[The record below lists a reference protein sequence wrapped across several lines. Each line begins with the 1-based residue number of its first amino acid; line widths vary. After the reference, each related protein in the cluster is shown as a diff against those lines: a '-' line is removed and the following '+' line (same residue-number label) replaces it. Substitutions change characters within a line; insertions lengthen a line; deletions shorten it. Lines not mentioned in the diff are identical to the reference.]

1 MDVMQAVEKAAKECL
16 PLTGGKKKGQGG
28 SAVAGWSEHVKPYA
42 EESKFWFSVWQSLGK
57 PTQGDVFFR
66 MKASKNQY
74 KYAVRRLK
82 RVNDK
87 IKNDKFLKSIIGG
100 GSDIFQEIRR
110 FRGVCSTFSS
120 RIDNEVGAKNIANH
134 FASIYS
140 ELYNRVELNEKF
152 EDAGKSINDAITEA
166 SVAQLDRV
174 NEETILEA
182 LKILKINKHDELFTI
197 ASDCLVNG
205 PPELVTHLTTLIKL
219 FLSHGSVPHFLILC
233 TLMPLVKD
241 NLADITASENYRAIA
256 GGSLLLKLLDI
267 VILLLEGDKLGFD
280 QMQFAYQ
287 AKASTTMCSWTATA
301 VIEHFNRNGSAVY
314 GAAMD
319 MSKAFDLVEWSDL
332 FQTLM
337 SRNMEPIFLRLML
350 FIYKNQKC
358 DVKWCEQH
366 SARFSVTNGVRQ
378 GAVSSAILFAVYI
391 DELLVILRRARIGC
405 HIAGV
410 FFGAVVFADD
420 VLLLS
425 ASRSGLQAMVD
436 LCHSFAARK
445 NLKFGTNPDP
455 DKSKTKCI
463 LFSKCKKDSL
473 NLQPVQLNGDPLPW
487 VKQVKHL
494 GNLLQSDNSMSVD
507 IAQKRGKY
515 IGKLTFS
522 RVPLC
527 LT

>member
-1 MDVMQAVEKAAKECL
+1 MRSLKMLATASMMQSQK
-16 PLTGGKKKGQGG
+16 
-28 SAVAGWSEHVKPYA
+28 
-42 EESKFWFSVWQSLGK
+42 
-57 PTQGDVFFR
+57 
-66 MKASKNQY
+66 
-74 KYAVRRLK
+74 
-82 RVNDK
+82 
-87 IKNDKFLKSIIGG
+87 
-100 GSDIFQEIRR
+100 
-110 FRGVCSTFSS
+110 
-120 RIDNEVGAKNIANH
+120 
-134 FASIYS
+134 
-140 ELYNRVELNEKF
+140 
-152 EDAGKSINDAITEA
+152 
-166 SVAQLDRV
+166 QLDRV

-219 FLSHGSVPHFLILC
+219 FLSHGSVPLFLILC

-267 VILLLEGDKLGFD
+267 VILLLEGDTLGFD

-366 SARFSVTNGVRQ
+366 SVRISVTNGVRQ
-378 GAVSSAILFAVYI
+378 GSVSSAMLFTF
-391 DELLVILRRARIGC
+391 RGWIGC
-405 HIAGV
+405 QIDGV
-410 FFGAVVFADD
+410 LFGTVDFADD
-420 VLLLS
+420 EMTCCCQPENQISHKPSVSSVSERMTALISNLCS
-425 ASRSGLQAMVD
+425 SMV
-436 LCHSFAARK
+436 
-445 NLKFGTNPDP
+445 
-455 DKSKTKCI
+455 I
-463 LFSKCKKDSL
+463 SL
-473 NLQPVQLNGDPLPW
+473 MGQ
-487 VKQVKHL
+487 QVKHL
-494 GNLLQSDNSMSVD
+494 GILLQSDNSMSVD

-515 IGKLTFS
+515 IGKVNSLFQEFHFA
-522 RVPLC
+522 
-527 LT
+527 